1 MANHDISWVAGAHM
15 RFGSLDFIITGRGD
29 LAWSHAAI
37 QSLPSNGHYHERLGR
52 QLDVSHGPWESREK
66 QHRLANGDSMARPS
80 GERHLS
86 PERHVR
92 SAPTALPFG
101 LRNAAATASHLLALR
116 MVLTPADNEFMGV
129 IEHDTESLHKLL
141 AEELESSS
149 SSDSSRGSHH
159 PSQECFMMGT
169 PKGHVKSVHEGEAT
183 PTNDLND
190 EAERETVA
198 PPCMPVEQLKARH
211 QEIEEA

>member
-1 MANHDISWVAGAHM
+1 MANHDISWVPGAHM
-15 RFGSLDFIITGRGD
+15 HFGSLDFIITGRGD

-66 QHRLANGDSMARPS
+66 QHRLAIANGDSMARPS

-116 MVLTPADNEFMGV
+116 MVLTPTDNEFVGV

-149 SSDSSRGSHH
+149 SSDSSSGSHR
-159 PSQECFMMGT
+159 PSQGCFVMQT
-169 PKGHVKSVHEGEAT
+169 PEGHVKSVSGEETTPAFDPTGATQRGAAT
-183 PTNDLND
+183 PPH
-190 EAERETVA
+190 VG
-198 PPCMPVEQLKARH
+198 VEQLRA
-211 QEIEEA
+211 